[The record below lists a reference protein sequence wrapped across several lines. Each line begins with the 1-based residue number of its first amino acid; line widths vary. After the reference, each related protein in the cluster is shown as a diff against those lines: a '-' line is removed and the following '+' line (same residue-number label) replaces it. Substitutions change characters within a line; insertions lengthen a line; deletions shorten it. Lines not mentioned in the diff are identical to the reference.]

1 MSGPF
6 GSSQWMYK
14 SGGYEIDNSLRFDD
28 GDSAFLS
35 KSLGTPTNN
44 KIWTFSCW
52 IKRGNLGGS
61 AYILNAHESGSIRS
75 SVAFTSADKLVF
87 VNIVD
92 GQSNNVLLG
101 TSVLRDPSAWY
112 HIVAVYDSTEGTNTN
127 RIKIFINNSQDTL
140 TAIESSQ
147 FPDGDDITTINK
159 AQSHNIGYEFHDSN
173 PGGYYDGYIAETHF
187 IDGTA
192 LTPSSFAETGD
203 YGEWKPIK
211 YAGSY
216 GDNGFYL
223 DFKSSGVGTAG
234 TATIGADRS
243 GNTNHFTSTNIA
255 ATDQMIDTPTNN
267 FCNMNI
273 LSIMNNGAVTYSE
286 GNLKLGLADNAMAR
300 GSIMPSSG
308 KWYWE
313 ANLISTDGANGA
325 SIGICKTGYIS
336 GAAFDQNALVDGYVY
351 VNNGTTRDHA
361 TSGDQSYAG
370 ASYAADDIM
379 AVAYDAD
386 NGTLAFLKNNAA
398 QGTAYS
404 SLSGQHGAYFTGYG
418 NTANWVVNFGQDS
431 SFAGTET
438 AQGNTDG
445 NGVGDFY
452 YAPPSGFLALCTKNL
467 PEPDVVPGEH
477 FNSVLYTGNG
487 TAIGSGGQAV
497 TGLGFQPG
505 LLIGKA
511 RSDGNST
518 AVYDQV
524 RGVEKEL
531 NMEGTAAEDDRDEGV
546 TAFGADGFTVG
557 SHDKFNRSGTSM
569 VAWSWKANGSGSNN
583 TDGDI
588 TSTVSVNLDAG
599 FSIVKY
605 TATGTT
611 GNTFGH
617 GLGAVPDTIWFKSL
631 TTQSWNCFFP
641 NTFMGGTK
649 VMQVDNQSAATDA
662 THMNNTM
669 PTSTVITL
677 GANQAATN
685 AFADGVGQAYIVY
698 CWKNIEGFS
707 KIGEYEGS
715 NNADSG
721 TFVNCGFR
729 PAYLMIK
736 NADAADTDWSVLT
749 SKINTNNPVSTPSF
763 LDASVAEQGAGSTAS
778 NSIDFTSNGFNQRN
792 ADIRFNDPQTYVFMA
807 FAETPFKYANAR

>member
-14 SGGYEIDNSLRFDD
+14 SGDYEIANSVRFNNDD
-28 GDSAFLS
+28 DAKLTFAH
-35 KSLGTPTNN
+35 GTAGNRKT
-44 KIWTFSCW
+44 WTWSGW
-52 IKRGNLGGS
+52 LKRGSDLGS
-61 AYILNAHESGSIRS
+61 HTVFFACNNGSIRHYLS
-75 SVAFTSADKLVF
+75 FDTANRFYVYSPSGIECTSAAVF
-87 VNIVD
+87 
-92 GQSNNVLLG
+92 
-101 TSVLRDPSAWY
+101 RDTSAWY
-112 HIVAVYDSTEGTNTN
+112 HILAV
-127 RIKIFINNSQDTL
+127 QDTTQATAGNRFKVYINGTQIAL
-140 TAIESSQ
+140 TFQATPNEDADMGINVAGNHFLSSSSDATDEP
-147 FPDGDDITTINK
+147 F
-159 AQSHNIGYEFHDSN
+159 
-173 PGGYYDGYIAETHF
+173 DGYMAEVHF

-192 LTPSSFAETGD
+192 KVPADFAETGD
-203 YGEWKPIK
+203 YGEWKPIE
-211 YAGSY
+211 YDGTY
-216 GDNGFYL
+216 GNEGFYL

-234 TATIGADRS
+234 TTTIGADRS
-243 GNTNHFTSTNIA
+243 GNTNHFTSGDLA

-313 ANLISTDGANGA
+313 ANLISTDGADLA

-351 VNNGTTRDHA
+351 INNGTTRDHA
-361 TSGDQSYAG
+361 TDGDQSYAG

-524 RGVEKEL
+524 RGVEKEI
-531 NMEGTAAEDDRDEGV
+531 NMEGTAAEGDRDEGV
-546 TAFGADGFTVG
+546 TAFGTDGFTVG

-588 TSTVSVNLDAG
+588 TSTVSANLDAG

-649 VMQVDNQSAATDA
+649 GMQVDNEGAAADV

-669 PTSTVITL
+669 PTSSVITL

-685 AFADGVGQAYIVY
+685 AFADGVGQAYMVY

-715 NNADSG
+715 NNAASG

-736 NADAADTDWSVLT
+736 NADAADTNWSVLT
-749 SKINTNNPVSTPSF
+749 SKIEPNNPVSTPSF
-763 LDASVAEQGAGSTAS
+763 LDASVAEQSGIAS

>member
-14 SGGYEIDNSLRFDD
+14 SGDYEIDNSLRFDD
-28 GDSAFLS
+28 GSTSMLALTPGQDGNMKTFTVSVWVKISSLDPGVIFLTGFVGDGS
-35 KSLGTPTNN
+35 TTRDTMAINNEGHLEVIGYNGGVTSRHKSTAL
-44 KIWTFSCW
+44 
-52 IKRGNLGGS
+52 
-61 AYILNAHESGSIRS
+61 
-75 SVAFTSADKLVF
+75 
-87 VNIVD
+87 
-92 GQSNNVLLG
+92 
-101 TSVLRDPSAWY
+101 LRDYSAWY
-112 HIVAVYDSTEGTNTN
+112 HILVAIDTEDTTANDRVKLYVNGSRITELDTNTN
-127 RIKIFINNSQDTL
+127 PSEDYEYVGFNNAVPHRIGRDKGTDY
-140 TAIESSQ
+140 A
-147 FPDGDDITTINK
+147 
-159 AQSHNIGYEFHDSN
+159 
-173 PGGYYDGYIAETHF
+173 DGYMAEYNF
-187 IDGTA
+187 IDGLALAPTA
-192 LTPSSFAETGD
+192 FGETDDD
-203 YGEWKPIK
+203 YGHWKPIK

-216 GDNGFYL
+216 GTNGFYL
-223 DFKSSGVGTAG
+223 DFKSSGVGTASSS
-234 TATIGADRS
+234 TVGADRS
-243 GNTNHFTSTNIA
+243 GNDSHWTSTNIA

-313 ANLISTDGANGA
+313 ANLISTDGADLA

-351 VNNGTTRDHA
+351 INNGTTRDHA
-361 TSGDQSYAG
+361 TNGDQSYAG

-452 YAPPSGFLALCTKNL
+452 YEPPSGFLALCTKNL

-546 TAFGADGFTVG
+546 TAFGTDGFTVG

-715 NNADSG
+715 NNAASG

-763 LDASVAEQGAGSTAS
+763 LDASVAEQSGVAS

>member
-14 SGGYEIDNSLRFDD
+14 SGGYEIDNSLRFED
-28 GDSAFLS
+28 GDAPELTRTPDSAGNQ
-35 KSLGTPTNN
+35 KT
-44 KIWTFSCW
+44 WTWSSW
-52 IKRGNLGGS
+52 IKRGNIS
-61 AYILNAHESGSIRS
+61 ANASSQYDYNNIFAQDNTYIAFSGDNLDAIRI
-75 SVAFTSADKLVF
+75 FSADGSTRLQLITNQVF
-87 VNIVD
+87 
-92 GQSNNVLLG
+92 
-101 TSVLRDPSAWY
+101 RDHSAWY
-112 HIVAVYDSTEGTNTN
+112 HIMWVLDTTQGTAANRAKLYINGVQVTSFDTATYPDQDYDIDINTADEH
-127 RIKIFINNSQDTL
+127 S
-140 TAIESSQ
+140 
-147 FPDGDDITTINK
+147 
-159 AQSHNIGYEFHDSN
+159 IGGPNANYF
-173 PGGYYDGYIAETHF
+173 DGYMAEINF
-187 IDGTA
+187 IDGVA
-192 LTPSSFAETGD
+192 KTPSDFGETGD
-203 YGEWKPIK
+203 YGEWKPKK
-211 YAGSY
+211 YAGAY
-216 GDNGFYL
+216 GDEGFYL

-243 GNTNHFTSTNIA
+243 GNTNHWTSVNIA
-255 ATDQMIDTPTNN
+255 ATDQVIDTPTNN

-273 LSIMNNGAVTYSE
+273 LSIMNNGTVTYSE

-313 ANLISTDGANGA
+313 ANLISTDGADLA

-361 TSGDQSYAG
+361 TDGDQSYAG

-518 AVYDQV
+518 ATYDQV
-524 RGVEKEL
+524 RGVEKEI
-531 NMEGTAAEDDRDEGV
+531 NMEGTAAEADQAEGV
-546 TAFGADGFTVG
+546 TAFGTDGFTVG

-605 TATGTT
+605 VSTGTT
-611 GNTFGH
+611 GDTFGH

-649 VMQVDNQSAATDA
+649 GMQVDNEGAAADV

-685 AFADGVGQAYIVY
+685 PFADNVGQAFIVY

-715 NNADSG
+715 NNAASG
-721 TFVNCGFR
+721 TFINCGFR

-736 NADAADTDWSVLT
+736 NADAADTNWSVLT
-749 SKINTNNPVSTPSF
+749 SKIEPNNPVSTPSF
-763 LDASVAEQGAGSTAS
+763 LDASVAEQSGIAS

>member
-1 MSGPF
+1 
-6 GSSQWMYK
+6 
-14 SGGYEIDNSLRFDD
+14 
-28 GDSAFLS
+28 
-35 KSLGTPTNN
+35 
-44 KIWTFSCW
+44 
-52 IKRGNLGGS
+52 
-61 AYILNAHESGSIRS
+61 
-75 SVAFTSADKLVF
+75 
-87 VNIVD
+87 
-92 GQSNNVLLG
+92 
-101 TSVLRDPSAWY
+101 
-112 HIVAVYDSTEGTNTN
+112 
-127 RIKIFINNSQDTL
+127 
-140 TAIESSQ
+140 
-147 FPDGDDITTINK
+147 
-159 AQSHNIGYEFHDSN
+159 
-173 PGGYYDGYIAETHF
+173 
-187 IDGTA
+187 
-192 LTPSSFAETGD
+192 
-203 YGEWKPIK
+203 
-211 YAGSY
+211 
-216 GDNGFYL
+216 
-223 DFKSSGVGTAG
+223 
-234 TATIGADRS
+234 
-243 GNTNHFTSTNIA
+243 
-255 ATDQMIDTPTNN
+255 
-267 FCNMNI
+267 MNI

-313 ANLISTDGANGA
+313 ANLISTDGADLA

-351 VNNGTTRDHA
+351 INNGTTRDHA
-361 TSGDQSYAG
+361 TDGDQSYAG

-452 YAPPSGFLALCTKNL
+452 YAPPSGFLALCTSNL

-524 RGVEKEL
+524 RGVEKEI
-531 NMEGTAAEDDRDEGV
+531 NMEGTAAEGDRDEGV
-546 TAFGADGFTVG
+546 TAFGTDGFTVG

-588 TSTVSVNLDAG
+588 TSTVSANLDAG

-649 VMQVDNQSAATDA
+649 GMQVDNEGAAADV

-715 NNADSG
+715 NNAASG

-736 NADAADTDWSVLT
+736 NADAADTNWSVLT
-749 SKINTNNPVSTPSF
+749 SKIEPNNVVSTPSF
-763 LDASVAEQGAGSTAS
+763 LDASVAEQSGIAS